1 MNIAILLAAGSGK
14 RMKSDIPK
22 QFLEIEG
29 KMIFKHSI
37 DVFERSAVIDGVVI
51 VTDKDHV
58 AFVEEETKEYG
69 KVKAVIEGGAERYL
83 SVIRGLLYIEESLPC
98 DIVMIHDAA
107 RPYIDEEMLVRLYE
121 DTLKY
126 DACIAAV
133 PVKDTIKVADKDG
146 FIKETPERAM
156 LYSAQTP
163 QSFKFSLVFDA
174 YKKLVEKYLSEA
186 KVTDDA
192 QVVEM
197 MTGSKV
203 KLTLGSYS
211 NNKITVP
218 EDLKKTAPL

>member
-22 QFLEIEG
+22 QFLEIDG
-29 KMIFKHSI
+29 KMIFKHSL
-37 DVFERSAVIDGVVI
+37 DVFERSAVIDKVVV

-58 AFVEEETKEYG
+58 SFVEDETKEYG
-69 KVKAVIEGGAERYL
+69 KVQEVIEGGAERYL
-83 SVIRGLLYIEESLPC
+83 SVIRGLLYIEENLTC
-98 DIVMIHDAA
+98 DMVMIHDAA
-107 RPYIDEEMLVRLYE
+107 RPYIDEEMLARLKE
-121 DTLKY
+121 DTEKY
-126 DACIAAV
+126 SACIAAV

-146 FIKETPERAM
+146 FIKETPDRAM

-163 QSFKFSLVFDA
+163 QSFKFSLVLDA

>member
-1 MNIAILLAAGSGK
+1 MKNVAILLAAGKGS
-14 RMKSDIPK
+14 RMKTDLPK
-22 QFLEIEG
+22 QFLEIDG
-29 KMIFKHSI
+29 KMIFKHSL
-37 DVFERSAVIDGVVI
+37 DVFERSSAIDEVVV

-58 AFVEEETKEYG
+58 SFVEDETKEYS

-83 SVIRGLLYIEESLPC
+83 SVIRGLLYIEENLNC

-107 RPYIDEEMLVRLYE
+107 RPYIDEEMLVRLME
-121 DTLKY
+121 DTKKY

-146 FIKETPERAM
+146 FIKETPERAS
-156 LYSAQTP
+156 LYLAQTP
-163 QSFKFSLVFDA
+163 QSFKFSLVLDA
-174 YKKLVEKYLSEA
+174 YKKLVSKYLNEA

-218 EDLKKTAPL
+218 EDLK

>member
-29 KMIFKHSI
+29 KMIFKHSL
-37 DVFERSAVIDGVVI
+37 DVFERSAVIDGVVV

-58 AFVEEETKEYG
+58 PFVEDETKEYA
-69 KVKAVIEGGAERYL
+69 KVKAVIEGVAERYL
-83 SVIRGLLYIEESLPC
+83 SVIRGLLYIEENLTC

-107 RPYIDEEMLVRLYE
+107 RPYIDEEMLARLKE
-121 DTLKY
+121 DTEKY
-126 DACIAAV
+126 GACIAAV
-133 PVKDTIKVADKDG
+133 PVKDTIKIADNDG
-146 FIKETPERAM
+146 FIKETPARET
-156 LYSAQTP
+156 LYAAQTP
-163 QSFKFSLVFDA
+163 QSFKFSLVLDA
-174 YKKLVEKYLSEA
+174 YKKLVEKYLNEA

-218 EDLKKTAPL
+218 EDLKSK